1 MRGTKGIKKLRA
13 EIGFRTNKMV
23 TCRIPM
29 VTLRVEV
36 EKFNGGNIN
45 CFEKW
50 ANITQDE
57 FALYIVNSG
66 LPIEFA
72 EVPMC

>member
-1 MRGTKGIKKLRA
+1 
-13 EIGFRTNKMV
+13 MV